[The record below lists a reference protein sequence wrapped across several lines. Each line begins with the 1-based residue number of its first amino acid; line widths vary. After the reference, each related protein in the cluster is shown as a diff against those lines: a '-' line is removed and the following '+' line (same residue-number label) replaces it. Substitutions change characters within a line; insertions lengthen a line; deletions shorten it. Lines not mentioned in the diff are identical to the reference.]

1 MQQARQRA
9 LLGLLGMLVA
19 ATAASAWL
27 LQGGAAGEAPTA
39 LSDRGI
45 GPLLLNRDFDRAER
59 RAFRAAPETA
69 FSGLGCAGLD
79 EIRYDGR
86 LHGHPVG
93 VMAMADQGR
102 IREVEAMLYSPSQ
115 TEDRASCVALRDA
128 FAEPF
133 VARFGPF
140 EKTWEIRKPV
150 SEELLARTGPVV
162 LAARWFAMG
171 RSCYVSAHY
180 GVLDGGSVRLG
191 ASLAGLDNTP

>member
-1 MQQARQRA
+1 MLR
-9 LLGLLGMLVA
+9 GLLAVSGLLVVA
-19 ATAASAWL
+19 ATGTLL
-27 LQGGAAGEAPTA
+27 LQWEPEPEEPLA

-45 GPLLLNRDFDRAER
+45 GPLLLDRSFDQAER

-79 EIRYDGR
+79 EIRYDGWLDGR
-86 LHGHPVG
+86 PVS

-102 IREVEAMLYSPSQ
+102 IREVEAMLYRPAQ
-115 TEDRASCVALRDA
+115 AEDRKACIALRND
-128 FAEPF
+128 FAQPF
-133 VARFGPF
+133 LDRFGPF
-140 EKTWEIRKPV
+140 EQSWEINKPV

-162 LAARWFAMG
+162 IAARWFAMG

-191 ASLAGLDNTP
+191 ESLASTDYRG